1 MPVEQTVVN
10 TLFGLVSALLGWG
23 LKVIW
28 DSLRQLQ
35 ETDKELA
42 DKVSQIEVL
51 VAGRYV
57 TREEFT
63 SVVNRLFQRLDL
75 VLEALSHKED
85 R

>member
-75 VLEALSHKED
+75 VLEAL
-85 R
+85 